1 METRREDAESTEGI
15 SIMAD
20 VLFVVDKVSI
30 GKIWD
35 KSMSKTASEAFQAGV
50 EKTLNGSGSKVV
62 KTIGKDEQGF
72 KVSLTIE
79 TMEIDKKNNLAQSVK
94 GVIAALPEDKYV
106 AGLTHSGKLPDP
118 NPKKM
123 EADVKFLCTDSGT
136 KLGEKLK
143 KEVK

>member
-1 METRREDAESTEGI
+1 
-15 SIMAD
+15 MAD
-20 VLFVVDKVSI
+20 TLFVVDKVSV

-35 KSMSKTASEAFQAGV
+35 KSMSKAAGEAFQAGV
-50 EKTLNGSGSKVV
+50 EKVLGSGGSKVV
-62 KTIGKDEQGF
+62 KTIGKDEKGY
-72 KVSLTIE
+72 KITLTIE
-79 TMEIDKKNNLAQSVK
+79 SMEIDKKNNLAQSVK

-123 EADVKFLCTDSGT
+123 EADVKFLSGDSGA